1 MRELHTAPAAW
12 HLQHSRPETL
22 VSYFDPWQPVTRQL
36 DMLAHR
42 FSAVKALCDAQM
54 DSPAME
60 NAELAALRDS
70 LAFHLLRASVWWQ
83 VDFSPRAVTGL
94 QATSFMQHVRRHTDR
109 MVDDETLLDVMTWQ
123 HYMHRADSGH
133 IMVTGTDPL
142 CRGNTTILYGIDG
155 HRGFRFAMRRAG
167 QPLSWNDITHPD
179 FIAACLNA
187 RALHCLLETECTAIG
202 EWDLA
207 REEHIQASRY
217 HTQHFRTA
225 NQPNAVENYA
235 TALEQLSRCRSRFG
249 RFEFENIVNKMAFSV
264 ILAAHEQGASI
275 ADLLR
280 HGATRPVS
288 SRVAGSLKKRARAH
302 VATGTDPLRRPGLD
316 AMLDQVETG
325 FALSGGN

>member
-1 MRELHTAPAAW
+1 MRELRTAPAAW
-12 HLQHSRPETL
+12 HLQHSRPENL
-22 VSYFDPWQPVTRQL
+22 VSYLDPWQPVARQL

-42 FSAVKALCDAQM
+42 FSTVKALCDAQM
-54 DSPAME
+54 DSLATE
-60 NAELAALRDS
+60 NVELAQLRDA
-70 LAFHLLRASVWWQ
+70 LAFHLLRACIWWQ

-94 QATSFMQHVRRHTDR
+94 QATSFMKHVRRHTDR
-109 MVDDETLLDVMTWQ
+109 VVDDETLLDVMTWQ

-142 CRGNTTILYGIDG
+142 CRGNTTIVYGIDG

-167 QPLSWNDITHPD
+167 QPLSWNDITHTD
-179 FIAACLNA
+179 FVAACLNA
-187 RALHCLLETECTAIG
+187 RALHCLIETECAAIG

-225 NQPNAVENYA
+225 GHFNAVESYA
-235 TALEQLSRCRSRFG
+235 TALEQLSRCQSRFG
-249 RFEFENIVNKMAFSV
+249 RFEFENIVNHMAFSV
-264 ILAAHEQGASI
+264 IMAAHEQGASI

-280 HGATRPVS
+280 NGAARPVS

-302 VATGTDPLRRPGLD
+302 VATGTDPLRRTELD
-316 AMLDQVETG
+316 ALLDQVETG